1 MRKNIRLYQYYQQIE
16 GFRTINHY
24 PTSLQKDVVTVDLG
38 HVTNA
43 GFTKKWGAH
52 RAEDDRFAIEVE
64 VIASDSGP
72 MAHDRIFGIHLAATI
87 GDVVVVG

>member
-1 MRKNIRLYQYYQQIE
+1 MVRKQNYTDYQQIE
-16 GFRTINHY
+16 GFRLINHSL
-24 PTSLQKDVVTVDLG
+24 TSLQRDVVTVDLG

-43 GFTKKWGAH
+43 GFTKKWGSH
-52 RAEDDRFAIEVE
+52 KAEDDRFAIEVE

>member
-1 MRKNIRLYQYYQQIE
+1 MGQKQIQYHNIIE
-16 GFRTINHY
+16 GFRLINHSL
-24 PTSLQKDVVTVDLG
+24 TSLQRDVVTVDLG

-52 RAEDDRFAIEVE
+52 KAEDDRFAIEVE